1 MYQSV
6 FLVRPFEM
14 WILSIW
20 DSFKN
25 ENRQTTSNVEH
36 FSFNCV
42 LSDLFHGSIPKME
55 CSSEA
60 EVTQLQ
66 ETGIRVY
73 EKSALLLSVF
83 TYSLNKDFGL

>member
-1 MYQSV
+1 
-6 FLVRPFEM
+6 
-14 WILSIW
+14 
-20 DSFKN
+20 
-25 ENRQTTSNVEH
+25 
-36 FSFNCV
+36 
-42 LSDLFHGSIPKME
+42 ME